1 MLNNSVRMHYSNK
14 LSTRRESSIS
24 ITKEPCNLRKHTVL
38 VKLKD
43 TRTQPLDTR
52 KVLRIKKPRLQL
64 LKPRK
69 TRLSARELLLPIKR
83 SKSSKRKQTLWLS
96 LPLKRWPL
104 LRAAAP

>member
-1 MLNNSVRMHYSNK
+1 MLNNSVRMHSSKK
-14 LSTRRESSIS
+14 LRTCRESSIYGTPEQFS
-24 ITKEPCNLRKHTVL
+24 SRKQAVL
-38 VKLKD
+38 VKLRD

-52 KVLRIKKPRLQL
+52 KLLSREKPRLQL
-64 LKPRK
+64 LKPRR
-69 TRLSARELLLPIKR
+69 TRLSTRELLLPTKR